1 MVTRLN
7 IVVVEDNDELRAA
20 TVDAL
25 RQEGH
30 KVLGLDCAESMPE
43 QPALTLVDLFI
54 IDLNLPGEDGLS
66 LAQRIRQSHPA
77 IGIIIVTARSDSSQ
91 KQEGYNKGADI
102 YMTKPV
108 ALAELSAA
116 VKSLGRR
123 LRGIF
128 STDSLVLSMSK
139 LSLQGPHGKS
149 IGLTS
154 TEATLL
160 ATFNLAPD
168 RRVEKWQ
175 LIEALE
181 KDSADNPLATIE
193 LVIVRLRKKIR
204 ELGINDPAIK
214 VIRNWGYQLCLPII
228 LGKG

>member
-25 RQEGH
+25 RREGH

-43 QPALTLVDLFI
+43 QAALTLVDLII

-66 LAQRIRQSHPA
+66 MAQRIRQNQPN
-77 IGIIIVTARSDSSQ
+77 IGIIITTARSEPGQ
-91 KQEGYNKGADI
+91 RQEGYIKGADI

-108 ALAELSAA
+108 ALTELSAA
-116 VKSLGRR
+116 ILSLGRR
-123 LRGIF
+123 LKGRV
-128 STDSLVLSMSK
+128 TAETLVLSMSK
-139 LSLQGPHGKS
+139 LTLQGPYGQCV
-149 IGLTS
+149 GLTA

-160 ATFNLAPD
+160 AAFNLAPD
-168 RRVEKWQ
+168 RRLEKWQ
-175 LIEALE
+175 LIEVLE
-181 KDSADNPLATIE
+181 KETADNPVATLE

-204 ELGINDPAIK
+204 ELGLNDPAIK
-214 VIRNWGYQLCLPII
+214 VIRNWGYQLCLPVTV
-228 LGKG
+228 GSD

>member
-30 KVLGLDCAESMPE
+30 KVLGLDCAEAMPE
-43 QPALTLVDLFI
+43 QAALTLVDLMI
-54 IDLNLPGEDGLS
+54 VDLNLPGEDGLS
-66 LAQRIRQSHPA
+66 LAQRVRKSHPE
-77 IGIIIVTARSDSSQ
+77 IGIIIATARSDTHQ
-91 KQEGYNKGADI
+91 KQEGYSKGADI

-116 VKSLGRR
+116 IQSLGRR
-123 LRGIF
+123 LK
-128 STDSLVLSMSK
+128 SAVASESLVLSVAK
-139 LSLQGPHGKS
+139 LTLQGPYGKS
-149 IGLTS
+149 LGLTS

-160 ATFNLAPD
+160 AAFNLAPD
-168 RRVEKWQ
+168 RRLEKWQ
-175 LIEALE
+175 LIEVLE
-181 KDSADNPLATIE
+181 KESADNPLATLE

-204 ELGINDPAIK
+204 DLGINEPAIK
-214 VIRNWGYQLCLPII
+214 VIRNWGYQFCLP
-228 LGKG
+228 LTVAAT

>member
-25 RQEGH
+25 RREGH

-43 QPALTLVDLFI
+43 QAALSQVDLII

-66 LAQRIRQSHPA
+66 LAQRVRHSYPE
-77 IGIIIVTARSDSSQ
+77 IGIIIVTARSDVNQ
-91 KQEGYNKGADI
+91 RQEGYTKGADI

-116 VKSLGRR
+116 VQSLGRR
-123 LRGIF
+123 LKGNLA
-128 STDSLVLSMSK
+128 SESLVLSISK
-139 LSLQGPHGKS
+139 LILQDPYGKA
-149 IGLTS
+149 IGHTS

-160 ATFNLAPD
+160 AAFNLAPD
-168 RRVEKWQ
+168 HRLEKWQ

-181 KDSADNPLATIE
+181 KDSADNPLATLEI
-193 LVIVRLRKKIR
+193 VIVRLRKKIR
-204 ELGINDPAIK
+204 ELGISDSPIK
-214 VIRNWGYQLCLPII
+214 VIRNWGYQLCLPVTVS
-228 LGKG
+228 KD